1 MSLTTEQRLTEI
13 NKLLAKIPGQPTGR
27 KGDPIPSTYPGLS
40 NEEAVKLEMLLS
52 GSTEESARV
61 VVRHAREGCPMD
73 L

>member
-1 MSLTTEQRLTEI
+1 MITTDERRKE
-13 NKLLAKIPGQPTGR
+13 LLSKIDGSPTGAP
-27 KGDPIPSTYPGLS
+27 GDPIPEDFPGLS
-40 NEEAVKLEMLLS
+40 TSEAIELEMLLS